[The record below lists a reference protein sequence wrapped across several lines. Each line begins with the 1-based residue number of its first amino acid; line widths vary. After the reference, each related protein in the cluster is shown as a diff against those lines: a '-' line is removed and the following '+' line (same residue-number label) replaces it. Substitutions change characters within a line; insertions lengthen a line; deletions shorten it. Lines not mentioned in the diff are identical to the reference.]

1 MQRIGSISP
10 RKINE
15 ATVEDTCTNEDVVRV
30 FQCPCGQ
37 CTLESYLERGCPKSQ
52 CPYLE
57 MSKLSQDDKDNATQI
72 LINNVKDIVKSFSD
86 LSLNTSESLIRR
98 EVTVDKLKSVVFSCS
113 RDTTLS
119 DELNSV
125 TTIDA
130 AFSVLGKH
138 WSFFNYEILERVIER
153 LGDEN
158 DKESLKVFLK
168 KFEEFCKRK
177 IFDVAADSCC
187 HQQGFLKKGRQ
198 SFVVVTEKSMLQ
210 YIGEVKDAQH
220 KIATVLGIKSAQL
233 RIHRIDEGCII
244 LVLSVPDDVAE
255 TLFPLPK
262 ENIAELKRLGFDIF
276 VPERTKSTE
285 VSIY

>member
-1 MQRIGSISP
+1 
-10 RKINE
+10 
-15 ATVEDTCTNEDVVRV
+15 
-30 FQCPCGQ
+30 
-37 CTLESYLERGCPKSQ
+37 
-52 CPYLE
+52 

-98 EVTVDKLKSVVFSCS
+98 EVTVDKLKNVVFSCS
-113 RDTTLS
+113 KDTKLS
-119 DELNSV
+119 DELNSATV

-130 AFSVLGKH
+130 AFSILGNH

-177 IFDVAADSCC
+177 IFDIAADSCC
-187 HQQGFLKKGRQ
+187 HQRGFLRKGRQ
-198 SFVVVTEKSMLQ
+198 LFVVVTETSMLQ
-210 YIGEVKDAQH
+210 YIGEVKQAHH

-233 RIHRIDEGCII
+233 RIHQIDEGSII
-244 LVLSVPDDVAE
+244 LVMSVPDDVAE

-262 ENIAELKRLGFDIF
+262 EKIAELKRLGFDIF
-276 VPERTKSTE
+276 VPERSKSTE
-285 VSIY
+285 VSIA